1 MFVIF
6 YKFLDCLRNIVIV
19 INILKYEI
27 FLMKEDKG
35 KWIRKRLG
43 IRGYDVSFGFEVE
56 IK

>member
-35 KWIRKRLG
+35 KRIRKRLG